1 MCIQGQKRGKNE
13 DRLLLFLDEF
23 CLSKATIL
31 NLRPI
36 WNSRNIAMIRIQPGA
51 IIKAYGKVI
60 GSLVPREAC
69 VSAQSLQSL
78 RFVVVVVIIIVVVV
92 AAVLLLLTFL
102 FVLLLLFLC
111 LFAKVCNIKDFFMRI
126 AKALLRLCQ
135 MRILILALIISL
147 SSADDLTRS
156 STETISMKYK
166 SLFSGKKLGQHFNRL
181 SADFLPSMRNVK
193 GLNLLPRR
201 TLSL

>member
-1 MCIQGQKRGKNE
+1 MCSRAEKHQKRGPTTSFLYMNFVSL
-13 DRLLLFLDEF
+13 RLVF
-23 CLSKATIL
+23 

-36 WNSRNIAMIRIQPGA
+36 WNTRNIATIGIQPGA

-78 RFVVVVVIIIVVVV
+78 RFVVVVIIVV
-92 AAVLLLLTFL
+92 LLLMMFL

-126 AKALLRLCQ
+126 AKALLRLSQ

-147 SSADDLTRS
+147 SFADDLTRS
-156 STETISMKYK
+156 PKETISMKYK
-166 SLFSGKKLGQHFNRL
+166 SLFSGEKI
-181 SADFLPSMRNVK
+181 
-193 GLNLLPRR
+193 R
-201 TLSL
+201 TTFQQVVC